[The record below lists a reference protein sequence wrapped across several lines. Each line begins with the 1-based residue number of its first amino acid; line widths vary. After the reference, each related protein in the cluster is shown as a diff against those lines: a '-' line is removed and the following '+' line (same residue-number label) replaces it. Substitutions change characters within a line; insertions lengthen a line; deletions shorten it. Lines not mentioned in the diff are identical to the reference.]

1 MWPSF
6 ANEPARLKSP
16 QRLRQNGRVFTGEK
30 SSMRRILSIIAILFV
45 LLAGC
50 ATQQRSDS
58 LTSTITAYGN
68 TLRWGDFQ
76 SAVQFIDPAVRAKHP
91 VSDLDL
97 ARYKQVRVTE
107 YDNGAGP
114 VPTGE
119 FDVQQTAEINV
130 VNIHTQAERSIV
142 DHQTWHFDQAAKRWW
157 LTSGLPDITR
167 D

>member
-1 MWPSF
+1 
-6 ANEPARLKSP
+6 
-16 QRLRQNGRVFTGEK
+16 
-30 SSMRRILSIIAILFV
+30 MRRTLSIIALLSV

-50 ATQQRSDS
+50 ATQQRTDS
-58 LTSTITAYGN
+58 LTSTHNAYGS

-76 SAVQFIDPAVRAKHP
+76 SAAQFIDPKIRTKHP
-91 VSDLDL
+91 ISPIDL

-119 FDVQQTAEINV
+119 FDVQQTATINL
-130 VNIHTQAERSIV
+130 VNIHTQAERSVV
-142 DHQTWHFDQAAKRWW
+142 DHQTWHYDQKAKHWW

-167 D
+167 E